1 MNDEIKDDLINSLP
15 FNFNKINF
23 VNLENIGGEIKKNK
37 QTNLFED
44 NDKIKNELNGI
55 VSSYM
60 YENNKNI
67 EKNDNFYYTETSKFL
82 NKKLDISLLKDK
94 LKNTEC
100 EQDYYKK
107 WRDNEIELLGTNFK
121 NRISRL
127 KFDNNELD
135 NKNKIKYEGSD
146 EENNEYN
153 FENIK
158 HGSTKGDNIKFN
170 NLLNLNKENI
180 EKDEDRNNNLFC
192 ESDSDLLNSSNQRL
206 NFFEKWTQKWN
217 VCQNIEKDTL
227 NNMNSLENENKKNM
241 SISNYDNK
249 LDREN
254 SNPIVL
260 IKDNDKT
267 EIKLFDSFMDISY
280 NNNNKMEALNY
291 KKANN
296 KLHTH
301 FKGLDSKQIISNK
314 YDNLIESDQDKK
326 IKNNNTIVSNIE
338 HSDYKQIPENDVK
351 EIIKNI
357 KKRLGFFS
365 NGENSKY
372 KNIVD
377 ELPNSTYSQDSRIM
391 KKKSQHKLKGEKKN
405 NLAKKKPKKKKKK
418 SAASKIGEKH
428 GEKKDRQVLMDSLNY
443 SEDDKISE
451 DEFLSFFKNSETKNE
466 NNINNKSDIDKDSQD
481 EEVPLSDC
489 QTYINKNET
498 TNPLFIDISSKKF
511 KQNFL
516 QAIRKYES
524 DDEMSEAKELEKW
537 EMDKED
543 KRENLNTENDS
554 DNNVNKKNEF
564 DNTGEYVEERVEEK
578 YKIHENVQNENVQ
591 NEKTKNPKN
600 IITNYVNTHNCEDIT
615 ELDKSFSS
623 TDVVEKENIPKEIE
637 NLKEDNIYRE
647 ISSNEKNENGVLCI
661 CEILEKYKM
670 NYLIEKTKNDENN
683 NPNDYLSY
691 NNYLSQLNE
700 FISVNNYEHKNNSIL
715 SDENINVE
723 KFSEQIDCYMHTIF
737 DNQIKHL
744 NGLVTDIFS

>member
-1 MNDEIKDDLINSLP
+1 MNDEIKEDLINSLP

-23 VNLENIGGEIKKNK
+23 VNLENIGGGIKKNK
-37 QTNLFED
+37 QTNHFGD

-55 VSSYM
+55 VSSHL

-67 EKNDNFYYTETSKFL
+67 EKNYHCYYTETSKLL
-82 NKKLDISLLKDK
+82 NRKLDISLLKGK
-94 LKNTEC
+94 LKNTEDG
-100 EQDYYKK
+100 QDYYKK
-107 WRDNEIELLGTNFK
+107 WKNNEIELLGKNFK

-127 KFDNNELD
+127 KLCNNELD
-135 NKNKIKYEGSD
+135 GKNKIKYEEHD
-146 EENNEYN
+146 EKNNENN

-158 HGSTKGDNIKFN
+158 HGSIKEGSIKFN
-170 NLLNLNKENI
+170 NLLNLNKENV
-180 EKDEDRNNNLFC
+180 EKDKDIDNNLFC
-192 ESDSDLLNSSNQRL
+192 ESDSELLNLSEQRL
-206 NFFEKWTQKWN
+206 NFFEKWTQRWN
-217 VCQNIEKDTL
+217 VYQNNEKDTL
-227 NNMNSLENENKKNM
+227 SNINSLENENKKDM

-267 EIKLFDSFMDISY
+267 EIKLFDSFMDDSC
-280 NNNNKMEALNY
+280 NNNMETFNY
-291 KKANN
+291 NKANN
-296 KLHTH
+296 KLHTY
-301 FKGLDSKQIISNK
+301 FKCLDSKQIMSNK
-314 YDNLIESDQDKK
+314 YDHLIENDHDKK
-326 IKNNNTIVSNIE
+326 RKNNNTIISNIE
-338 HSDYKQIPENDVK
+338 QCDYKQIPENDVK

-377 ELPNSTYSQDSRIM
+377 ELSNSTYSQNSRIM
-391 KKKSQHKLKGEKKN
+391 KKKSQNKLKGDKRN
-405 NLAKKKPKKKKKK
+405 NFAKKKHKKKKNKPV
-418 SAASKIGEKH
+418 ASKNS
-428 GEKKDRQVLMDSLNY
+428 EKKDREVLMDSLNY

-451 DEFLSFFKNSETKNE
+451 EEFLSFFKNSETKNE
-466 NNINNKSDIDKDSQD
+466 NNINNKSDVDKDNQD
-481 EEVPLSDC
+481 EEVPLSDF

-498 TNPLFIDISSKKF
+498 NPLFLDISSKKF
-511 KQNFL
+511 KQNFM

-524 DDEMSEAKELEKW
+524 DDEMSETKELEKW
-537 EMDKED
+537 EMNKED

-564 DNTGEYVEERVEEK
+564 NNTEEYVEERIEDT
-578 YKIHENVQNENVQ
+578 YKIHENGNVE
-591 NEKTKNPKN
+591 NEKKKTDPKN
-600 IITNYVNTHNCEDIT
+600 IITNYVNTHDCEDVT

-623 TDVVEKENIPKEIE
+623 ADIVDAENIPKEVE
-637 NLKEDNIYRE
+637 TVKEDNISRE
-647 ISSNEKNENGVLCI
+647 ISSTEKNENGVLCI

-670 NYLIEKTKNDENN
+670 DYLIEKTKSDENN